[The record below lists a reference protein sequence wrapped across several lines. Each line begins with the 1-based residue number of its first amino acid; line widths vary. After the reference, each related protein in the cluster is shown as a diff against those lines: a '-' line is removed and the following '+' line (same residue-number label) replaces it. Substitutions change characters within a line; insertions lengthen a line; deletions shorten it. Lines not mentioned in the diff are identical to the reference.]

1 MQAITTDALVTEGS
15 IPFIYQGE
23 TYQTYYKVFG
33 SLADR
38 TTTSLVILHGG
49 PGLSHDYLLP
59 LSDLADTSIPV
70 IFYDQIGNARSTH
83 LKSKPR
89 TFWTIDLFIDEL
101 ENVLRHFDIQEN
113 FSLLGHSWGGIL
125 ASEFEVRRQPAGLR
139 RLVITNSLA
148 EASLWVQSNAML
160 AQSFPKE
167 VQEGLMAGM
176 QNPKVY
182 QTALKEFHSRH
193 GCTIQ
198 PFPKELEY
206 SLDSVFGDD
215 GDATVASAG
224 SVPLS
229 GTVVLARAHISYRI
243 LDNWSIIERLHM
255 VRVPTFVING
265 RKDIAQDFVVAPFFQ
280 RIRQVKWVTFEQSSH
295 TPFWEEREH
304 YNRLVVEF
312 LRS

>member
-1 MQAITTDALVTEGS
+1 MQAITTDAHVAEGS
-15 IPFIYQGE
+15 IPFSYQGE

-33 SLADR
+33 SLVDR
-38 TTTSLVILHGG
+38 TNTPLVILHGG

-70 IFYDQIGNARSTH
+70 VFYDQIGNARSTH

-101 ENVLRHFDIQEN
+101 ENVLRHFNIQDN

-167 VQEGLMAGM
+167 VREGHTAGM
-176 QNPKVY
+176 QNPKAY
-182 QTALKEFHSRH
+182 QTALKEFHARH

-198 PFPKELEY
+198 PFPRELVY
-206 SLDSVFGDD
+206 SLDRVFG
-215 GDATVASAG
+215 GDRDPTVASAG
-224 SVPLS
+224 
-229 GTVVLARAHISYRI
+229 I

-295 TPFWEEREH
+295 TPFWEEHEH
-304 YNRLVVEF
+304 YNRLIVEF
-312 LRS
+312 LRSQT

>member
-1 MQAITTDALVTEGS
+1 MQAITTDAPVTEGS

-160 AQSFPKE
+160 AQSFPK
-167 VQEGLMAGM
+167 
-176 QNPKVY
+176 
-182 QTALKEFHSRH
+182 
-193 GCTIQ
+193 
-198 PFPKELEY
+198 
-206 SLDSVFGDD
+206 
-215 GDATVASAG
+215 
-224 SVPLS
+224 
-229 GTVVLARAHISYRI
+229 
-243 LDNWSIIERLHM
+243 
-255 VRVPTFVING
+255 
-265 RKDIAQDFVVAPFFQ
+265 
-280 RIRQVKWVTFEQSSH
+280 
-295 TPFWEEREH
+295 
-304 YNRLVVEF
+304 
-312 LRS
+312 